1 MSIWIFP
8 TSDID
13 NNNKNK
19 SQKRGNLGFTSEMKT
34 ATNDCNPQ
42 LIFGFKVPWNLEYRL
57 NNSGFNLF
65 FLDSHAFIP
74 GSDKRFFDSCIQI
87 FLIITPS
94 PTSSFTFLRIIIK
107 KKKKSVAKVQF
118 VWGIYMVYSQVIY
131 LISALGKNRI
141 WGKLL
146 NRSMRFLLASSPS
159 SFFFFFNFIKHNS
172 WISKKKPFFFSS
184 LH

>member
-1 MSIWIFP
+1 MSNLNLFNHYKNMSIWIFP

-107 KKKKSVAKVQF
+107 KKKNLLQKFNLFGEFTWFIPKLF
-118 VWGIYMVYSQVIY
+118 IWF
-131 LISALGKNRI
+131 LHLGRI
-141 WGKLL
+141 EYEANCLTDQCD
-146 NRSMRFLLASSPS
+146 FC
-159 SFFFFFNFIKHNS
+159 
-172 WISKKKPFFFSS
+172 
-184 LH
+184 